1 MERVRRFWQGN
12 YLQILC
18 ALYAVILV
26 AGVSISIVLSDDSHW
41 MSWSLSRLGESAVNR
56 HSALAFNSSVFM
68 SSMVLIAIGI
78 GMAQSYARLQQS
90 RAAKLSAWMVILL
103 AICMLGVSLCPND
116 TLHLAHF
123 VFSRSVIAVIILMM
137 LALPSNFNYLTH
149 RQRLLSFGFPF
160 FATILTAQ
168 GYILQSFWFVAVE
181 AILALLA
188 ISWLSIVCRHL
199 DKRLRS

>member
-1 MERVRRFWQGN
+1 
-12 YLQILC
+12 
-18 ALYAVILV
+18 
-26 AGVSISIVLSDDSHW
+26 

-68 SSMVLIAIGI
+68 SSMVLITIGI

-123 VFSRSVIAVIILMM
+123 VFSRSVIAVIILTM

-188 ISWLSIVCRHL
+188 ISWLFIVCRHL